1 MSSPFEAP
9 GGYAA
14 RSNGVDPQRF
24 KQSLVYLLSRRRRG
38 APTEIERHGSNSRQV
53 LQSYFIL
60 LNSVT
65 ISESRGSFFDQV
77 FHLIG
82 HDWGRFFVDEL

>member
-1 MSSPFEAP
+1 
-9 GGYAA
+9 
-14 RSNGVDPQRF
+14 
-24 KQSLVYLLSRRRRG
+24 
-38 APTEIERHGSNSRQV
+38 
-53 LQSYFIL
+53 

-82 HDWGRFFVDEL
+82 HERDRFFLTFPFSKDTN